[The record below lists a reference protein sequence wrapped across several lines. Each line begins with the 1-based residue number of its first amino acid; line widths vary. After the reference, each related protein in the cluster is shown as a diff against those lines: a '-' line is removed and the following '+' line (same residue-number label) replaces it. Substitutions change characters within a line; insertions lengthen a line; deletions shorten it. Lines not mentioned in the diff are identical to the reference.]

1 MPTQEQ
7 LYRSMKYGVGS
18 QDAGQ
23 KGSLKDVATFGAQML
38 PGSDIARE
46 VGASDLEPTISE
58 DIKNKRWMDALL
70 KGIST
75 AGDVGTGTGAVM
87 MATGAGAVPGA
98 VLIGA
103 SQLAKLAAKAARKK
117 PILYH
122 TTDAKKGIQGKLKT
136 GEDLGFHLGDTPE
149 ISRNAA
155 IKSNKYVKDL
165 KTEKFELD
173 VKPEEILTINH
184 KGGYFEPD
192 NFVDKLLEAN
202 VITKKEHS
210 KLFDNILDLEEKY
223 GQGNKEYYQAA
234 NRMYKKL
241 LQEKNIKAIKYFNEH
256 DANPNQLF
264 YDIMA
269 KENIPLEETADII
282 TKGSKNTHPK
292 LKDLDLTDTGIDVKP
307 ADSYVIFDSSVIKK
321 VPDNPNI
328 KIKKN
333 QGGMVM
339 RDPYKREE
347 RFI

>member
-7 LYRSMKYGVGS
+7 LYRSMKYGIGTNEVVPTKPITREDLQNIGLFS
-18 QDAGQ
+18 
-23 KGSLKDVATFGAQML
+23 AQML

-46 VGASDLEPTISE
+46 VGVSDLEPTISE
-58 DIKNKRWMDALL
+58 DIKNKRYMDALL
-70 KGIST
+70 KAIST

-87 MATGAGAVPGA
+87 MSTGAGAPLGA
-98 VLIGA
+98 AVIGA
-103 SQLAKLAAKAARKK
+103 SQLAKLAAKMARKK
-117 PILYH
+117 QILYH
-122 TTDAKKGIQGKLKT
+122 TTDARKGIEGELKT
-136 GEDLGFHLGDTPE
+136 GGDLGFHLGKTPE

-155 IKSNKYVKDL
+155 IKSNKSVKDL

-184 KGGYFEPD
+184 RGGYFEPD
-192 NFVDKLLEAN
+192 NFVDKLLEEN

-256 DANPNQLF
+256 DAKPNQLF
-264 YDIMA
+264 YNIMA
-269 KENIPLEETADII
+269 KENIPLLETADII
-282 TKGSKNTHPK
+282 KGTHPK
-292 LKDLDLTDTGIDVKP
+292 LKNLDLTDTGIDVKP

-321 VPDNPNI
+321 VPE
-328 KIKKN
+328 KK
-333 QGGMVM
+333 
-339 RDPYKREE
+339 
-347 RFI
+347 